1 MFIYWDSPILGVWAS
16 LLVSH
21 KKIYLPI
28 QEVGLIPGSGRLT
41 GEGNDN
47 PFQYSCLRNPMN
59 NTLMGC
65 SPWGHKSIG
74 HDLVTKKQQQYWVH
88 IFVVDVSSWIDPL
101 IITQCPSLSL
111 VTVFILKY
119 VCVYI
124 YIYIY
129 TYIHTYKKWAL
140 QPILF

>member
-1 MFIYWDSPILGVWAS
+1 MFIYWDSPVLGVWAS
-16 LLVSH
+16 MLVSH

-47 PFQYSCLRNPMN
+47 LVQYSCLKNPMN

-65 SPWGHKSIG
+65 SHSPCGHKSIG
-74 HDLVTKKQQQYWVH
+74 HDLVTKKQQQYLVH
-88 IFVVDVSSWIDPL
+88 MFVVDVSCWIDPL
-101 IITQCPSLSL
+101 IIMRCPSLSL

-119 VCVYI
+119 IYI

-129 TYIHTYKKWAL
+129 IRNEH
-140 QPILF
+140 